1 MRLLMRSQAHAADA
15 SAIRAAVRRPAQN
28 LGRDE
33 RRAWIEALFGDH
45 LPRTR
50 AERDRAIEVLVCDG
64 GVWRMLHQV
73 RHSMAETS
81 ATIERLARAALE
93 VEPARAA

>member
-1 MRLLMRSQAHAADA
+1 MRLLMRSQA
-15 SAIRAAVRRPAQN
+15 RAAYSPTARLAGLIATP
-28 LGRDE
+28 GE

-45 LPRTR
+45 LPK
-50 AERDRAIEVLVCDG
+50 ALSERNRAIEVLAGDG
-64 GVWRMLHQV
+64 SVWRILHQV

-93 VEPARAA
+93 DQPLRAA

>member
-1 MRLLMRSQAHAADA
+1 MRSQARAAHAPT
-15 SAIRAAVRRPAQN
+15 IRAAAKPIA
-28 LGRDE
+28 GEE

-50 AERDRAIEVLVCDG
+50 PERERAIEVLVGDA

-93 VEPARAA
+93 DKPLRAA

>member
-1 MRLLMRSQAHAADA
+1 MRLLMRSQA
-15 SAIRAAVRRPAQN
+15 RAARVPSSRPSGLIAS
-28 LGRDE
+28 GGE

-45 LPRTR
+45 LPK
-50 AERDRAIEVLVCDG
+50 ALSERERAIEKLAGDG
-64 GVWRMLHQV
+64 SVWRMLHQV

-93 VEPARAA
+93 AEPARAA

>member
-1 MRLLMRSQAHAADA
+1 MRLLMRSHAHAAYA
-15 SAIRAAVRRPAQN
+15 PAIRAAARRPAQN

-45 LPRTR
+45 LPRSRT
-50 AERDRAIEVLVCDG
+50 ERDRAIDVLVGDA

-93 VEPARAA
+93 AKPARAA

>member
-1 MRLLMRSQAHAADA
+1 MRLLMRSQARAAHAP
-15 SAIRAAVRRPAQN
+15 AIRAATRPIT
-28 LGRDE
+28 GDE
-33 RRAWIEALFGDH
+33 RRAWIEALFGAH
-45 LPRTR
+45 LPRAR
-50 AERDRAIEVLVCDG
+50 AERDRAIEVLVSDA

-93 VEPARAA
+93 AEPLRAA